1 MIRYSWLGA
10 LSQRL
15 CLAEG
20 TKPYIYIYGEGG
32 ATCPDGGRLCKFFFG
47 LPEVATYSSL
57 DSIVASR
64 KYVKKCNRKPLLGAI
79 WCKKNQKKNR
89 IFSMIFSVF
98 SMIYIYLY
106 TWYTYTYIFFQ
117 EYRKNIHI
125 HIYIYIYIFAEDR
138 LYTGKNS
145 QKSAL

>member
-1 MIRYSWLGA
+1 MPRW
-10 LSQRL
+10 
-15 CLAEG
+15 
-20 TKPYIYIYGEGG
+20 GE
-32 ATCPDGGRLCKFFFG
+32 TLQKKIG

-125 HIYIYIYIFAEDR
+125 HIYIYICIFVVGVGEKKYRKNINIHIHIYIYIFAEDR